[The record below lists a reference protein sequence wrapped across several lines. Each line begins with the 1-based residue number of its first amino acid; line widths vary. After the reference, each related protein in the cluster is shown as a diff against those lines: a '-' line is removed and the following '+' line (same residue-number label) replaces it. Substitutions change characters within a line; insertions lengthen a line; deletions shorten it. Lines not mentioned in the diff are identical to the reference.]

1 MQLEKLPRG
10 TYRVSKTTTLLVA
23 HAEMTD
29 TFGGEP
35 NYTWVKRILN
45 ITAKT
50 EREIIRKVKSKFGL
64 TGVKCKKIDECG
76 NTITLKPQNMN
87 IVVFINF

>member
-1 MQLEKLPRG
+1 M
-10 TYRVSKTTTLLVA
+10 LVA

-29 TFGGEP
+29 TNGGEP
-35 NYTWVKRILN
+35 NFTWVKRKYN

-50 EREIIRKVKSKFGL
+50 EREIIRKVKSEFNL

-87 IVVFINF
+87 LVVFINF

>member
-1 MQLEKLPRG
+1 ML
-10 TYRVSKTTTLLVA
+10 TA

-29 TFGGEP
+29 TYGSES
-35 NYTWVKRILN
+35 NYSWVKRRSD

-50 EREIIRKVKSKFGL
+50 ERGLIKKVKSEFGL
-64 TGVKCKKIDECG
+64 TGIKCRKYDFGDMIQL
-76 NTITLKPQNMN
+76 NPRNMN

>member
-1 MQLEKLPRG
+1 M
-10 TYRVSKTTTLLVA
+10 LVT

-29 TFGGEP
+29 TYGGEP
-35 NYTWVKRILN
+35 NYCWVKRTSN

-50 EREIIRKVKSKFGL
+50 EKGLIKKVKSEFGL
-64 TGVKCKKIDECG
+64 TGVKCKKYHFGDMIQL
-76 NTITLKPQNMN
+76 NPRNMN